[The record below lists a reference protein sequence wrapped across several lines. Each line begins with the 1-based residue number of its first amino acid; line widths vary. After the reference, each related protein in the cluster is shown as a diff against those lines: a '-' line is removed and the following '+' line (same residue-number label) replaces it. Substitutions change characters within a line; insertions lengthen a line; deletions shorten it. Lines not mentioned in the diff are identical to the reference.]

1 MDLTQ
6 ARSFLFPVR
15 SGPLRMHPAH
25 PVRHPVPVHRAV
37 SMFLPQLPGRS
48 SALRA
53 APRLTGAQ
61 GGAWRAEDAH
71 SGGLVGR
78 RSGGWRRREG
88 LHSTHTCVQR
98 YLPWPPAVCR
108 GVRGRPESPPCACF
122 STHVDSPGTYAGMAI
137 ASESWAVTEGP

>member
-53 APRLTGAQ
+53 APRRSPGWCLARRGCSL
-61 GGAWRAEDAH
+61 GGPGGKEERRLAE
-71 SGGLVGR
+71 
-78 RSGGWRRREG
+78 E
-88 LHSTHTCVQR
+88 
-98 YLPWPPAVCR
+98 R
-108 GVRGRPESPPCACF
+108 GVTF
-122 STHVDSPGTYAGMAI
+122 HTHVHSALPSLASRRVPGSAGA
-137 ASESWAVTEGP
+137 A